1 VAISIKKSQTFIFI
15 FTVARFAAE
24 KIQPL
29 VRQMDAESKMDQSII
44 DGMFENGVSWS
55 VHYLCNI

>member
-1 VAISIKKSQTFIFI
+1 M

-29 VRQMDAESKMDQSII
+29 VRKMDAESKMDQSII
-44 DGMFENGVSWS
+44 DGMFENGVSGS
-55 VHYLCNI
+55 VHY